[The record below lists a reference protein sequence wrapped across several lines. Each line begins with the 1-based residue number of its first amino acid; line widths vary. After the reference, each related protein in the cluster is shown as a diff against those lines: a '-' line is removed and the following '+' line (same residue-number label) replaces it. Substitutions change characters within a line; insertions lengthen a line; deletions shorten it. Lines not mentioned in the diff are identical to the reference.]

1 MHFTRVQVLSCAA
14 ALSAALGC
22 SPSSTATSPPAA
34 ASPAEAHAVAPPPAG
49 AGFDYQ
55 IGGAYQPPGGVKV
68 VTRDHTAAAT
78 PGLYNICYVN
88 AFQAQPGAE
97 GSWDS
102 DLLLRDANGTVVVDK
117 DWKEALLD
125 LRTDAKRERI
135 AAKVTGWIDQCAAK
149 GYQAVE
155 PDNYD
160 SFTRSQ
166 NLLSAEDAQAYIRL
180 LSAHAHRQGL
190 AIAQKNTSELS
201 DQHQRNGLD
210 FAVAEE
216 CGEQNNCG
224 EFTSAFGNHVIAIEY
239 TGKGLAN
246 ACEHWG
252 DSLSVVRRDRDVSPR
267 GSAKYVRETC

>member
-14 ALSAALGC
+14 ALSAVLGC
-22 SPSSTATSPPAA
+22 SPSATATP
-34 ASPAEAHAVAPPPAG
+34 SPAEAHTVAPPPAG

-55 IGGAYQPPGGVKV
+55 IGGAYQPPSGVGV
-68 VTRDHTAAAT
+68 VSRDHDAAPA

-88 AFQAQPGAE
+88 TFQAQRGAE
-97 GSWDS
+97 GSWDP

-117 DWKEALLD
+117 DWNEALLD
-125 LRTDAKRERI
+125 VRTDAKRQRI
-135 AAKVTGWIDQCAAK
+135 AAKVDGWIDQCAAK

-166 NLLSAEDAQAYIRL
+166 NLLSADDAQAYIRL
-180 LSAHAHRQGL
+180 LSAHAHSKGL

-201 DQHQRNGLD
+201 DRRQQNGLD

-224 EFTSAFGNHVIAIEY
+224 EYTPAFGNHVIVIEY
-239 TGKGLAN
+239 TGQGLAN
-246 ACEHWG
+246 ACDKWAG
-252 DSLSVVRRDRDVSPR
+252 SLSVVRRDRDVSPQ